1 MLIAIC
7 YFVVYSFFS
16 APTAVPKVSD
26 EVKEQLSV
34 EEQISQISFYL
45 PSDLTTMFSLDSG
58 NIIKYQILVIGQ
70 VSNQQ
75 FREGKSY
82 IDTYVFVLW

>member
-1 MLIAIC
+1 
-7 YFVVYSFFS
+7 
-16 APTAVPKVSD
+16 
-26 EVKEQLSV
+26 V

-45 PSDLTTMFSLDSG
+45 PSDITTMFSLDSG

-75 FREGKSY
+75 FREG
-82 IDTYVFVLW
+82 

>member
-1 MLIAIC
+1 LLYLVFSI
-7 YFVVYSFFS
+7 FFFS
-16 APTAVPKVSD
+16 APTAVPEVSD
-26 EVKEQLSV
+26 AVKEQLSAD
-34 EEQISQISFYL
+34 EQISQISFYL
-45 PSDLTTMFSLDSG
+45 PSDVTTMFSLDSG

>member
-1 MLIAIC
+1 
-7 YFVVYSFFS
+7 
-16 APTAVPKVSD
+16 
-26 EVKEQLSV
+26 
-34 EEQISQISFYL
+34 
-45 PSDLTTMFSLDSG
+45 MFSLDSG

-82 IDTYVFVLW
+82 IDMYVFVLW